1 MENSKS
7 KLKLIINIF
16 SWIII
21 IFAACVMIFTIVTVS
36 VFNRNDRSMFGYKFY
51 IVKTD
56 SMSLS
61 ENNKDL
67 DVHFNAG
74 DIVIIKKVKQFSVL
88 EAGDIIAFLSTNS
101 DSYGETITHMIK
113 EVRYNDEGKLLGYV
127 TYGTNTGTE
136 DAALVTPE
144 FVLGEYKGKLVTI
157 GYIFAF
163 LKTTPGYIVCIL
175 MPFALLIGFNGYKCV
190 KLFRKYKGEQMESIK
205 KEREELEKERKQA
218 QEMMKELQALKEQL
232 EKKNQEK

>member
-36 VFNRNDRSMFGYKFY
+36 VFNRNDRSMFGYIFY

-190 KLFRKYKGEQMESIK
+190 KLFRKYKGEQMDSIK
-205 KEREELEKERKQA
+205 KEREELEKERKLA
-218 QEMMKELQALKEQL
+218 QEMMKELQALKEQI
-232 EKKNQEK
+232 EKKNQEE

>member
-74 DIVIIKKVKQFSVL
+74 DIVIIKKVKQFSTL
-88 EAGDIIAFLSTNS
+88 EAGDVIAFLSTNS

-175 MPFALLIGFNGYKCV
+175 VPFALLIGFNGYKCV
-190 KLFRKYKGEQMESIK
+190 KLFRKYKGEQMDSIK

-232 EKKNQEK
+232 EKKNQEE